1 VQFVFTPEADKQQY
15 TVQGAAISDGIVYYG
30 NDKGY
35 LFALAEP
42 TPVSDF
48 VYTVGS
54 ASVTITGYTGPGG
67 NVVIPSTIEGKP
79 VAAIDDWAFSE
90 AAVTS
95 VTIPNSVT
103 RIGVGAF
110 SGCIAL
116 TSVTIPNGVTR
127 INDWAFS
134 SCTALTSVTI
144 PNSVTT
150 LGSQVFSYC
159 TALTSVKIG
168 SGVLLINY
176 DWFDGCTALS
186 AINVDANNVYYTS
199 IDGVV
204 YNKAIT
210 SLKVC
215 PQGKTSVTVPNSVTA
230 VGDWAFNGCAVL
242 VSLTFEGNA
251 PTVGSNWAYGCTNL
265 VIYYQPSATGFT
277 TPTWNGVPC
286 QHI

>member
-1 VQFVFTPEADKQQY
+1 M
-15 TVQGAAISDGIVYYG
+15 VYYG

-54 ASVTITGYTGPGG
+54 TSVTITGYTGPGG

-79 VAAIDDWAFSE
+79 VSVIDDWAFSE

-110 SGCIAL
+110 SGCTAL
-116 TSVTIPNGVTR
+116 TSVTISNGVTR

-159 TALTSVKIG
+159 TALTSVTIG

-215 PQGKTSVTVPNSVTA
+215 PQGKTSVTVPNSVTTI
-230 VGDWAFNGCAVL
+230 GDWAFNGCAAL

-251 PTVGSNWAYGCTNL
+251 PTVGIEWAHNVSSTLIVYHHPG
-265 VIYYQPSATGFT
+265 ATGFT
-277 TPTWNGVPC
+277 NPWQGFTTVELSP
-286 QHI
+286 